1 VAEAKGPREGSAK
14 AAKTTKAAKAA
25 KTATPTGE
33 TPGKPGSAQTPLLG
47 IALAG
52 RPARRFVL
60 MFVVIAG
67 LLLPAYY
74 FPYSHGSSIER
85 VFEAYLH
92 GYAVVAGGLL
102 RLFDRGVFVV
112 GQDITGA
119 FSLRLVKTCDAMD
132 VTLLFVSAVVAWPGD
147 RRRRLLAA
155 LAGAV
160 LLFFVNT
167 LRICALYL
175 VGLHFPS
182 SFELVHLEI
191 APIVL
196 LAVAVGAFFLFSRWM
211 ARGAAPAGGGGA
223 AVGVTGAGSGAG

>member
-1 VAEAKGPREGSAK
+1 VPEVPEAKGPTGG
-14 AAKTTKAAKAA
+14 AATAGGDAVAA
-25 KTATPTGE
+25 
-33 TPGKPGSAQTPLLG
+33 PLLG
-47 IALAG
+47 VGLAG

-60 MFVVIAG
+60 MFVVVAG
-67 LLLPAYY
+67 LLLPVYY
-74 FPYSHGSSIER
+74 FPYAHGSSVER

-92 GYAVVAGGLL
+92 GYAVVAGAVL
-102 RLFDRGVFVV
+102 RFFDRGVFVV

-155 LAGAV
+155 LAGAA

-182 SFELVHLEI
+182 SFEMVHLEI

-196 LAVAVGAFFLFSRWM
+196 LAVAVGAFLIFSRWM
-211 ARGAAPAGGGGA
+211 GRGAKRASASA
-223 AVGVTGAGSGAG
+223 GAGAG